1 MMTTLGFKKSLGRM
15 VLTRKANQQ
24 QRKINKLSVNGVQ
37 VYKTSVRNFVE
48 VV

>member
-1 MMTTLGFKKSLGRM
+1 M

-37 VYKTSVRNFVE
+37 VYKRSVRNFVE